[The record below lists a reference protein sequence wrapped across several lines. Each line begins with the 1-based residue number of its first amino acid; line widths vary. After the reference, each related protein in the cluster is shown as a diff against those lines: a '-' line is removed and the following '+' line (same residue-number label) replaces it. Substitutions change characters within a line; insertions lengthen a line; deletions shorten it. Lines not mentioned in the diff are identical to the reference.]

1 MTARAE
7 SPVDG
12 SVWMGTS
19 DNGLLR
25 LGRNGKYIHY
35 TAEDGKL
42 VSNAIK
48 SLCFDG
54 YQQLWILYGTGQL
67 GIYSS
72 TGGFEILKNLPEGIT
87 ATTYSPVNTSIYI
100 AASGALYSL
109 KDKESTPAKIADLDA
124 APYALYAAADGA
136 ILAQSASGIEQLR
149 PNGDKQEW
157 AFEALTDELQPIEIE
172 DITTQ
177 KAQEAPST
185 STPIIKILLLILLII
200 LALAALS
207 FAVAAILRN
216 KNKQPAEPVITAEKQ
231 QEKQQ
236 ETKIEQKEE
245 QETQPEQAQE
255 PAQEKPAKQQKPG
268 GGPFTKQVKA
278 LIMEHLSEP
287 DFDVEQIAA
296 ITGMS
301 RIHVNRKLK
310 AEGTEPPSAI
320 LKRERMELAA
330 RYIKE
335 GEKTI
340 SEISTLCGF
349 RTQAYF
355 STAFKEYFGCKPSEY
370 KGV

>member
-278 LIMEHLSEP
+278 LIMEHLSE
-287 DFDVEQIAA
+287 IAA